1 MKNLK
6 GAMEEEKKYVAD
18 RLSDIKTNLIDR
30 LSQYGYSDLNDYYT
44 DKRDYLFAEW
54 KPEVYRIDGEY
65 LATKMEKAIVDGQ
78 YGIYIMT
85 TNNTYAFHGN
95 DPMDYKLCEDLS
107 VEAIELGYSGGTII
121 GDAQDLGILLVMP
134 REFNITPMMISQK
147 VLSIIGE
154 FIDNAEISG
163 NDILVDG
170 KKVMGSMNR
179 RVGNS
184 FVWAA
189 QISFADHDE
198 LITKICNKTSAK
210 KPSYI
215 DRTKLSRNETERRLL
230 KWLQK
235 H

>member
-1 MKNLK
+1 MRDIRS
-6 GAMEEEKKYVAD
+6 AIEEEKRYIAD
-18 RLSDIKTNLIDR
+18 RLSNLNTNLADR
-30 LSQYGYSDLNDYYT
+30 LAVYGYSNLNDYYS
-44 DKRDYLFAEW
+44 DKREHLFTEW

-65 LATKMEKAIVDGQ
+65 LATKMEKAIIDGQ

-85 TNNTYAFHGN
+85 TNNIYAFHGN
-95 DPMDYKLCEDLS
+95 DPIDYKLCEELS
-107 VEAIELGYSGGTII
+107 VETVELGYAGGTII
-121 GDAQDLGILLVMP
+121 GDNQDLAILLVMP
-134 REFNITPMMISQK
+134 REFNITPTMINQK
-147 VLSIIGE
+147 ILSIISE
-154 FIDNAEISG
+154 SIENVEING

-179 RVGNS
+179 RVGDS

-189 QISFADHDE
+189 QISFTDHNE
-198 LITKICNKTSAK
+198 LITKICNKPAIK

-215 DRTKLSRNETERRLL
+215 DKSKLSRDEMEWRLL